1 MISVLLTSTGQR
13 DRLEACLRQLS
24 PVCQQLEAELIVA
37 RAYNDQELAEM
48 RVAFPEVY
56 FAAAPAG
63 STLAELRTVGMA
75 GADGDIVVLGDAA
88 TITTDELIDRFLQSR
103 RKEQD

>member
-1 MISVLLTSTGQR
+1 
-13 DRLEACLRQLS
+13 
-24 PVCQQLEAELIVA
+24 LEAELIVA